1 MLKEA
6 HAHGEAGTGA
16 LSDSPQVT
24 PAFESAQLGRA
35 FNFPNRAPVNQ
46 VLILLPLRS
55 ERKTNHSAQAAGPV
69 YKCPLTTGNHP
80 TNAVARKHGLGIV
93 TVGQQVVKAVL
104 EKKTSQ
110 MKKPELPRSLR
121 ILAHR

>member
-1 MLKEA
+1 M
-6 HAHGEAGTGA
+6 
-16 LSDSPQVT
+16 
-24 PAFESAQLGRA
+24 
-35 FNFPNRAPVNQ
+35 NQ

-55 ERKTNHSAQAAGPV
+55 ERKTNCLAQAAGPV

-121 ILAHR
+121 ILAHIKAHLSLGQRAVFPPVQKTTLKT